1 MNTVKRT
8 SLISFR
14 CIKPNCSQQSNTFDE
29 NSVMKQ
35 LEAAGILDVTKIRR
49 EGYSVRLPLDIFA
62 ERYLIYFVVHTSVKR
77 AVAI

>member
-8 SLISFR
+8 SFISFR
-14 CIKPNCSQQSNTFDE
+14 FIKPNCSQQSNTFDE

-49 EGYSVRLPLDIFA
+49 EGYPVRLPLDIFA